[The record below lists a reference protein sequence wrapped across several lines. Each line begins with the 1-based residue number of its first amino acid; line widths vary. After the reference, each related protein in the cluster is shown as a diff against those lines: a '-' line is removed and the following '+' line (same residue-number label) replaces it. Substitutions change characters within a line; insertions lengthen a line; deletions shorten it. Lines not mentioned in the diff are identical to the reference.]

1 MNWAIDTITKNWI
14 WQIPLVIGLLI
25 GWFIR
30 EIVIILTDKK
40 TKAIKN

>member
-1 MNWAIDTITKNWI
+1 MGNHKKIAETI
-14 WQIPLVIGLLI
+14 GLI

-40 TKAIKN
+40 AETHTN